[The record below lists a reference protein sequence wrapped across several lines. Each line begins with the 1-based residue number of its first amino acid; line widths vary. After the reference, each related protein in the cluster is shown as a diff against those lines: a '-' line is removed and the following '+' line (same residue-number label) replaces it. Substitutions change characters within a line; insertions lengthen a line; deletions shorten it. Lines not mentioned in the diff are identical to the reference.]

1 MQLSVREIL
10 RIAQQFIHI
19 QYFASSSHAHVHNHH
34 KETEASRVTEKLRSE
49 VLFLYMDEIKDNLLI
64 RDQHLL
70 ERALED
76 ILEEPDGLMSAWIE

>member
-1 MQLSVREIL
+1 
-10 RIAQQFIHI
+10 
-19 QYFASSSHAHVHNHH
+19 
-34 KETEASRVTEKLRSE
+34 
-49 VLFLYMDEIKDNLLI
+49 MDEIKDNLLI